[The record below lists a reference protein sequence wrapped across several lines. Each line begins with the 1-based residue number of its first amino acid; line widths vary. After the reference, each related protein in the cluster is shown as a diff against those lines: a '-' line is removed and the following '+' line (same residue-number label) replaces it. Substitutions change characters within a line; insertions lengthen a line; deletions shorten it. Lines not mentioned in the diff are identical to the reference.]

1 MTYAE
6 AFWGLYL
13 PVTTTFR
20 VCDIWRGFWVQR
32 LLWDIGGHLLFGT
45 ATVQQVRNGHSYIK
59 DMDEEYQLYHQSG
72 SFARFL
78 GAWSSSHPSLAQR
91 IGQLARDIAA
101 AGFWQSKEVEIMD
114 AWLADLR
121 TVGYVFPSVVSP
133 PESAPAVIE
142 KRAAICV
149 TGVVECVQEAWAP
162 TYADIR
168 RRLTGDLDVFLFLS
182 SSMQEGTVPLPT
194 RLKQARSYMNSTVT
208 VLYEDR
214 DVDPRIPADCKPQF
228 QLPKHSL
235 FPVAAYFQQLWAL
248 NDCYDMVK
256 DYAKRNGIRY
266 QLFVRARID
275 TLARMPPTFERPN
288 PFDVNTTII
297 VPPHRFFAGID
308 DGFAL
313 GPMEL
318 MSHYMKRWLS
328 FQQCPPDRNFHPET
342 YLKNYLAR
350 FTNVSVDASMSGAA
364 DAVPHGRRRCH

>member
-133 PESAPAVIE
+133 PKSMSNATR

-149 TGVVECVQEAWAP
+149 TGIAECLELGWTP

-182 SSMQEGTVPLPT
+182 SSMQGGSVPLWT
-194 RLKQARSYMNSTVT
+194 RLKQVRSYMNSTVT

-214 DVDPRIPADCKPQF
+214 DVDPRIPTNCSVFYDPFMQ
-228 QLPKHSL
+228 PHHT
-235 FPVAAYFQQLWAL
+235 VHYYQQLWGLAE
-248 NDCYDMVK
+248 CYDLVK
-256 DYAKRNGIRY
+256 EYERTMNITY
-266 QLFVRARID
+266 ELFLRARPD
-275 TLARMPPTFERPN
+275 TYLTNTSSTFE
-288 PFDVNTTII
+288 PFDTSAILIPDEYHYGGVND
-297 VPPHRFFAGID
+297 RFAIGSM
-308 DGFAL
+308 AL
-313 GPMEL
+313 MEG
-318 MSHYMKRWLS
+318 YMRRWHDLRM
-328 FQQCPPDRNFHPET
+328 CRVRNLHAET
-342 YLKNYLAR
+342 YLKLTLAR
-350 FTNVSVDASMSGAA
+350 LGTKVHLTPNISYREIAHDAKE
-364 DAVPHGRRRCH
+364 CH